1 MSESANQRESE
12 SDVLPQSSGKIDTE
26 VDPEPKK
33 GSGSDPSQK
42 LPDPE
47 ENCMIRKKKRPS
59 PDD

>member
-12 SDVLPQSSGKIDTE
+12 SDVLSQSSGKIDTE

-47 ENCMIRKKKRPS
+47 EKLPDPEEKKTFS
-59 PDD
+59 G